1 MHNYNF
7 KFEVICSTAKS
18 PDLAKVE
25 DMLNLAMQDLV
36 YDDQFIE
43 ALGETESVTIRVSP
57 ILDKLA
63 E

>member
-1 MHNYNF
+1 MQTYNF
-7 KFEVICSTAKS
+7 KFEVICATAQS

-25 DMLNLAMQDLV
+25 DMLNLAMQDLIF
-36 YDDQFIE
+36 DDKFIE
-43 ALGETESVTIRVSP
+43 ALGEQQSVTIRVSP